1 MTLRGVVESNALWAL
16 LEKPE
21 QCCDT
26 KSTHWLAC
34 FVSDDSKYRGCL
46 DPVPILTS
54 LEGGGR
60 CTLNRDCSGNSTCV
74 RPDGARKLL
83 RLTYHRPWSDG
94 ASEVVLW
101 SGPLEEVWEEGKL
114 GSKSQCLIVLV
125 ATFSVHVGNLL
136 PRLGVVPVWLPGE
149 AQLFWE

>member
-1 MTLRGVVESNALWAL
+1 MTLCGVVESNALWAL

-26 KSTHWLAC
+26 KSTHGLAC

-54 LEGGGR
+54 LEGERR
-60 CTLNRDCSGNSTCV
+60 CTFDRDCSGNSTCV
-74 RPDGARKLL
+74 RPDGERKLL
-83 RLTYHRPWSDG
+83 RLTVRRLGPDEVP
-94 ASEVVLW
+94 EVVLW
-101 SGPLEEVWEEGKL
+101 SGPLEEVWEEGEL

-125 ATFSVHVGNLL
+125 ATFLVHVGNLL
-136 PRLGVVPVWLPGE
+136 PRLGVVPVWLPSE